1 MKNKTSRQI
10 ADSLIALT
18 DDYLSDA
25 IDITELS
32 MINKSMWREAFD
44 LGLQEEVDKLV
55 NEPFMLEMQE
65 IIKNLNSK

>member
-10 ADSLIALT
+10 ADSLIAMT

-65 IIKNLNSK
+65 IIKNLNFK